1 MTTIHK
7 TRLPSRSPIGIDLG
21 DHSIKAVQLSSDG
34 GRWELAAAVCF
45 PRRSAGEPIDEAE
58 IARLCGVLDRAGFV
72 GRQAIVAAPATDLM
86 TSMLDLPPRGPGI
99 PLDQIARMEFA
110 RVHKCEANSFEL
122 SYWDLPIPARAA
134 KGTQAMAVAYPHS
147 AADRYLDLVE
157 TSGLDVIA
165 VESAASAITRSCSP
179 FTEIGTTAVLDLG
192 HSSALL
198 ALTQSA
204 TLIYER
210 RMPDA
215 GLNRLSAALRK
226 QLDLADEEIDY
237 LISVG
242 GFGQADDRRC
252 ADQFAAARRLLVAHF
267 APLINDLRLTFTYA
281 EQQYPQAPVKLLLL
295 VGGGA
300 TIPALDSYFRES
312 LGVDVRT
319 VKASDVLECTPDL
332 IDRATPAVMMAAGLA
347 EFVEE

>member
-1 MTTIHK
+1 
-7 TRLPSRSPIGIDLG
+7 
-21 DHSIKAVQLSSDG
+21 LS
-34 GRWELAAAVCF
+34 AAVCF
-45 PRRSAGEPIDEAE
+45 ARKVPGTPIDASE
-58 IARLCGVLDRAGFV
+58 ISRLCRVLDRGGFV
-72 GRQAIVAAPATDLM
+72 GRQAIVAASANDLM
-86 TSMLDLPPRGPGI
+86 TSMLDLPPRSPGV

-122 SYWDLPIPARAA
+122 SYWDLPTPARAA
-134 KGTQAMAVAYPHS
+134 KGTQAMAVAYAHS
-147 AADRYLDLVE
+147 AADRYLDLLE
-157 TSGLDVIA
+157 SSGLDVIA
-165 VESAASAITRSCSP
+165 VESATSAITRSCAP
-179 FTEIGTTAVLDLG
+179 FTEIGTTAILDLG

-210 RMPDA
+210 RLPDA
-215 GLNRLSAALRK
+215 GLKALSAALRA

-237 LISVG
+237 LISAG
-242 GFGQADDRRC
+242 GFGQPDDRRC
-252 ADQFAAARRLLVAHF
+252 ADQFAAARRLLGAHF
-267 APLINDLRLTFTYA
+267 APLIHDLRLTFTYA

-300 TIPALDSYFRES
+300 TIPDLDRHMKES

-332 IDRATPAVMMAAGLA
+332 IERATPAVMMAVGLA
-347 EFVEE
+347 QFAEE